1 MKYTFLALVVLFM
14 ACGDGNNDNNN
25 PELRDPSAIQP
36 PEEAI
41 PDTMTIQQDSLITP
55 DTSTGSD
62 TTKTP

>member
-14 ACGDGNNDNNN
+14 ACGDGDNNNNN

-55 DTSTGSD
+55 DTGSRSD
-62 TTKTP
+62 TTNRP